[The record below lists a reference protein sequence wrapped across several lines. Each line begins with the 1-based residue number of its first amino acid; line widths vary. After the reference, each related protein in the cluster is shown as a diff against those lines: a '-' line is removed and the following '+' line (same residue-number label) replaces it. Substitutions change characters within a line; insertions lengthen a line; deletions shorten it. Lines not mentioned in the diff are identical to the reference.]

1 MNGSI
6 NQRELLFKAGA
17 GLAGGALGWLP
28 VELSS
33 HGHTLTEQ
41 MSVWSVVWSY
51 AAMAIL
57 SGLIGGMIVA
67 AESQHLDL
75 SGATQRRF
83 ARGFIICV
91 LLALPANYF
100 ANWVFSAI
108 LNFGGWSLNHEG
120 STFYLFCARVLSWA
134 IMGEMLGAGVGIST
148 LRLPNILKGAI
159 GGWVGGLVGGLLF
172 DPLGNLIASGIGS
185 QGLASRFIGLCS
197 IGLAIGLFIG
207 LVQELT
213 KAAWITVE
221 QGRLKGRQYRVDA
234 ARVTLGRAEE
244 NPVGLFGDS
253 SVQPRHAVIELKGSA
268 YTIRNLAVQDGTFVN
283 GNRIET
289 APLHDGDQ
297 IRIGGYELKF
307 RLRQAA
313 GTVRASTPSPAPGLS
328 PTVAASARVS
338 GGPCLVDGSG
348 QRFALRAGA
357 VTRLG
362 RALDNDIVINH
373 SSVSRHHASIEAV
386 NGAFELRDLQSQN
399 GTYVSDERVTQRPIA
414 DGDVIRLGQAPFTF
428 RA

>member
-1 MNGSI
+1 MNGSL
-6 NQRELLFKAGA
+6 NHRELLFKAGA

-33 HGHTLTEQ
+33 HGHSLTEQ
-41 MSVWSVVWSY
+41 MTAWSVVWSF

-67 AESQHLDL
+67 AESQNLDL
-75 SGATQRRF
+75 SSATQRRF

-100 ANWVFSAI
+100 ANWIFSAI

-134 IMGEMLGAGVGIST
+134 IMGAMLGAGVGIST
-148 LRLPNILKGAI
+148 LRIPNILKGAI

-172 DPLGNLIASGIGS
+172 DPLGKMIASGIGS
-185 QGLASRFIGLCS
+185 EGLASRFIGLCS

-244 NPVGLFGDS
+244 NPIGLFGDS

-297 IRIGGYELKF
+297 VRIGGYELKF
-307 RLRQAA
+307 RLRQPGGA
-313 GTVRASTPSPAPGLS
+313 VRAPAPSAASGLS
-328 PTVAASARVS
+328 STVAAAPPLS
-338 GGPCLVDGSG
+338 GPCLVDSSG

-357 VTRLG
+357 ATRLG

-386 NGAFELRDLQSQN
+386 NGTFELRDLQSQN

-414 DGDVIRLGQAPFTF
+414 DGDLIRLGQAPLTF

>member
-6 NQRELLFKAGA
+6 NHRELLFKAGA

-41 MSVWSVVWSY
+41 MSTWSVVWSY

-100 ANWVFSAI
+100 ANWVFSMI
-108 LNFGGWSLNHEG
+108 LNFGGWSFNHEG

-134 IMGEMLGAGVGIST
+134 IMGAMLGVGVGIST

-234 ARVTLGRAEE
+234 ARVTMGRAEE
-244 NPVGLFGDS
+244 NPIGLFGDS
-253 SVQPRHAVIELKGSA
+253 SVQPRHAVIELKGSN
-268 YTIRNLAVQDGTFVN
+268 YTIRNLAAQDGTFVN
-283 GNRIET
+283 GSRIET
-289 APLHDGDQ
+289 ADLHDGDQ
-297 IRIGGYELKF
+297 IRIGAYELKF

-313 GTVRASTPSPAPGLS
+313 GAVRAPVHSASQGVASP
-328 PTVAASARVS
+328 VAAAPQAS
-338 GGPCLVDGSG
+338 GPCLIDNSG
-348 QRFALRAGA
+348 QRFPLRAGT

-386 NGAFELRDLQSQN
+386 NGAFQLRDLQSQN
-399 GTYVSDERVTQRPIA
+399 GTYVSDERVTERPIA
-414 DGDVIRLGQAPFTF
+414 DGDLIRLGQAPLTF

>member
-41 MSVWSVVWSY
+41 MTRWSVVWSY

-75 SGATQRRF
+75 SGATRRRF
-83 ARGFIICV
+83 ARGFIICM

-108 LNFGGWSLNHEG
+108 LNFGGWSLNQEG

-134 IMGEMLGAGVGIST
+134 IMGAMLGAGVGIST
-148 LRLPNILKGAI
+148 LQLANILKGAV

-172 DPLGNLIASGIGS
+172 DPLGHLIESGIGS
-185 QGLASRFIGLCS
+185 HGLASRFIGLCS

-221 QGRLKGRQYRVDA
+221 QGRLKGRQYRVDG
-234 ARVTLGRAEE
+234 ARVTMGRAEE
-244 NPVGLFGDS
+244 NPIGLFGDS
-253 SVQPRHAVIELKGSA
+253 SVQPRHAVIELKGSD
-268 YTIRNLAVQDGTFVN
+268 YRIRNLAVQDGTFVN

-289 APLHDGDQ
+289 ASLHDGDQ
-297 IRIGGYELKF
+297 VRIGGYELKF

-313 GTVRASTPSPAPGLS
+313 GTVRASTPSPALS
-328 PTVAASARVS
+328 LSSSVGAAPRVS
-338 GGPCLVDGSG
+338 GPCLIDSSG
-348 QRFALRAGA
+348 QRFALRADA

-399 GTYVSDERVTQRPIA
+399 GTYISDQRVTQRPIA

>member
-41 MSVWSVVWSY
+41 MNTWSVIWSY

-67 AESQHLDL
+67 AEGQHLDL

-108 LNFGGWSLNHEG
+108 LNFGGWSFNHEG

-134 IMGEMLGAGVGIST
+134 IMGAMLGAGVGIST

-172 DPLGNLIASGIGS
+172 DPLGNLLASGIGS

-244 NPVGLFGDS
+244 NPIGLFGDS
-253 SVQPRHAVIELKGSA
+253 SVQPRHAVIELKNSA

-283 GNRIET
+283 GERIET
-289 APLHDGDQ
+289 KPLNDGDQ

-313 GTVRASTPSPAPGLS
+313 GTVRAPMPRAASDLGS
-328 PTVAASARVS
+328 TVASAPRVS
-338 GGPCLVDGSG
+338 GPCLIDGSG
-348 QRFALRAGA
+348 QRFALRPGA

-362 RALDNDIVINH
+362 RAPDNDIVIND
-373 SSVSRHHASIEAV
+373 SSVSRHHASIESV
-386 NGAFELRDLQSQN
+386 NGRFELRDQQSQN

-414 DGDVIRLGQAPFTF
+414 DGDLIRLGQAPFTF

>member
-41 MSVWSVVWSY
+41 MNTWSVIWSY

-67 AESQHLDL
+67 AEGQHLDL

-108 LNFGGWSLNHEG
+108 LNFGGWSFNHEG

-134 IMGEMLGAGVGIST
+134 IMGAMLGAGVGIST
-148 LRLPNILKGAI
+148 LRLSNILKGAI

-172 DPLGNLIASGIGS
+172 DPLGNLLASGIGS

-234 ARVTLGRAEE
+234 ARVTLGKAEE
-244 NPVGLFGDS
+244 NPIGLFGDS
-253 SVQPRHAVIELKGSA
+253 SVQPRHAVIELKNSA

-283 GNRIET
+283 GERIET
-289 APLHDGDQ
+289 KPLNDGDQ

-313 GTVRASTPSPAPGLS
+313 GTVRAPMPRAASDLRS
-328 PTVAASARVS
+328 TVASAPRVS
-338 GGPCLVDGSG
+338 GPCLIDGSG
-348 QRFALRAGA
+348 QRFALRPGA

-362 RALDNDIVINH
+362 RAPDNDIVIND
-373 SSVSRHHASIEAV
+373 SSVSRHHASIESV
-386 NGAFELRDLQSQN
+386 NGRFELRDQQSQN

-414 DGDVIRLGQAPFTF
+414 DGDLIRLGQAPFTF

>member
-1 MNGSI
+1 MNGSL
-6 NQRELLFKAGA
+6 NHRELLFKAGA

-33 HGHTLTEQ
+33 HGHSLTEQ
-41 MSVWSVVWSY
+41 MTAWSVIWSY

-100 ANWVFSAI
+100 ANWIFSAI

-134 IMGEMLGAGVGIST
+134 IMGAMLGAGVGIST

-172 DPLGNLIASGIGS
+172 DPLGKLMASGIGS

-268 YTIRNLAVQDGTFVN
+268 YTIRNLAVQDGTFLN

-289 APLHDGDQ
+289 APLHDGDE
-297 IRIGGYELKF
+297 IRIGGYQLKF

-313 GTVRASTPSPAPGLS
+313 GAVRASATAAASGLS
-328 PTVAASARVS
+328 STVAAAAPALS
-338 GGPCLVDGSG
+338 GPCLIDSSG
-348 QRFALRAGA
+348 QRFALRPGA

-386 NGAFELRDLQSQN
+386 NGTFELRDLQSQN
-399 GTYVSDERVTQRPIA
+399 GTYVSDQRVTQRPIT
-414 DGDVIRLGQAPFTF
+414 DGDLIRLGQAPLTF

>member
-134 IMGEMLGAGVGIST
+134 IMGAMLGAGVGIST

-328 PTVAASARVS
+328 STVAASPRA

>member
-41 MSVWSVVWSY
+41 MTAWSVVWSY

-67 AESQHLDL
+67 AESQHLDV

-83 ARGFIICV
+83 VRGFIICV

-134 IMGEMLGAGVGIST
+134 IMGAMLGAGVGIST

-185 QGLASRFIGLCS
+185 HGLASRFIGLCS

-221 QGRLKGRQYRVDA
+221 QGRLKGRQYRVDG
-234 ARVTLGRAEE
+234 ARVTMGRAEE
-244 NPVGLFGDS
+244 NPIGLFGDNA
-253 SVQPRHAVIELKGSA
+253 VQARHAVIELKGSA

-289 APLHDGDQ
+289 APLNDGDQ

-313 GTVRASTPSPAPGLS
+313 GTVRAPAPSPAPAS
-328 PTVAASARVS
+328 SSTVAAAARAS
-338 GGPCLVDGSG
+338 GPCLIDSSG
-348 QRFALRAGA
+348 QRYALRAGA

-399 GTYVSDERVTQRPIA
+399 GTYISDQRVTQRPIA
-414 DGDVIRLGQAPFTF
+414 DGDMIRLGQAPFTF

>member
-1 MNGSI
+1 MNGSV
-6 NQRELLFKAGA
+6 NHRELLFKAGA

-33 HGHTLTEQ
+33 HGHSLTEQ
-41 MSVWSVVWSY
+41 MTAWSVVWSY

-75 SGATQRRF
+75 SSATQRRF

-100 ANWVFSAI
+100 ANWIFSAI

-134 IMGEMLGAGVGIST
+134 IMGAMLGAGVGIST
-148 LRLPNILKGAI
+148 LRIPNILKGAI

-172 DPLGNLIASGIGS
+172 DPLGKMIASGIGS

-297 IRIGGYELKF
+297 IRIGGYELQF

-313 GTVRASTPSPAPGLS
+313 GAVRAPAPPAASGLS
-328 PTVAASARVS
+328 STVAAAPPVS
-338 GGPCLVDGSG
+338 GPCLIDSSG

-386 NGAFELRDLQSQN
+386 SGTFELRDLQSQN
-399 GTYVSDERVTQRPIA
+399 GTYVSDQRVTQGPIA
-414 DGDVIRLGQAPFTF
+414 DGDLIRLGQAPLTF

>member
-6 NQRELLFKAGA
+6 NHRELFFKAGA

-41 MSVWSVVWSY
+41 MSAWGVVWSY

-67 AESQHLDL
+67 AETQNLDL

-108 LNFGGWSLNHEG
+108 LNFGGWSLDHEG

-134 IMGEMLGAGVGIST
+134 IMGAMLGAGVGIST
-148 LRLPNILKGAI
+148 LRIPNILKGAV

-213 KAAWITVE
+213 KAAWLTVE

-234 ARVTLGRAEE
+234 ARVTMGRAEE
-244 NPVGLFGDS
+244 NPIGLFGDS

-283 GNRIET
+283 GTRIET
-289 APLHDGDQ
+289 ATLHDGDQ
-297 IRIGGYELKF
+297 IGIGGYELKF
-307 RLRQAA
+307 RLRQAGGA
-313 GTVRASTPSPAPGLS
+313 VRAPMPSAAQGLS
-328 PTVAASARVS
+328 SSVAAAVRV

-386 NGAFELRDLQSQN
+386 NGGFELRDLQSQN
-399 GTYVSDERVTQRPIA
+399 GTYVSEERVTQRPIA
-414 DGDVIRLGQAPFTF
+414 DGDLIRLGQAPLTF

>member
-1 MNGSI
+1 
-6 NQRELLFKAGA
+6 
-17 GLAGGALGWLP
+17 
-28 VELSS
+28 
-33 HGHTLTEQ
+33 
-41 MSVWSVVWSY
+41 
-51 AAMAIL
+51 
-57 SGLIGGMIVA
+57 
-67 AESQHLDL
+67 
-75 SGATQRRF
+75 
-83 ARGFIICV
+83 
-91 LLALPANYF
+91 
-100 ANWVFSAI
+100 
-108 LNFGGWSLNHEG
+108 
-120 STFYLFCARVLSWA
+120 
-134 IMGEMLGAGVGIST
+134 
-148 LRLPNILKGAI
+148 
-159 GGWVGGLVGGLLF
+159 LVGGLLF
-172 DPLGNLIASGIGS
+172 DPLGKMIASGIGS

-213 KAAWITVE
+213 KAAWIVVE

-244 NPVGLFGDS
+244 NPIGLFGDS

-297 IRIGGYELKF
+297 LRIGGYELKF

-313 GTVRASTPSPAPGLS
+313 GAVRAPAPSAASGLS
-328 PTVAASARVS
+328 STIAAAPPVS
-338 GGPCLVDGSG
+338 RPCLIDSSG

-373 SSVSRHHASIEAV
+373 SSVSRHHASIEAG
-386 NGAFELRDLQSQN
+386 NGTFELRDLQSQN
-399 GTYVSDERVTQRPIA
+399 GTYVSDQRVTQRPIA
-414 DGDVIRLGQAPFTF
+414 DGDLIRLGQAPFTF

>member
-6 NQRELLFKAGA
+6 NHRELLFKAGA

-41 MSVWSVVWSY
+41 MTTWSVVWSY

-67 AESQHLDL
+67 AESQHLDV

-100 ANWVFSAI
+100 ANWVFSMI
-108 LNFGGWSLNHEG
+108 LNFGGWSFNHEG

-134 IMGEMLGAGVGIST
+134 IMGAMLGAGVGIST
-148 LRLPNILKGAI
+148 LRIPNILKGAV

-172 DPLGNLIASGIGS
+172 DPLGNLLASGIGS

-234 ARVTLGRAEE
+234 ARVSMGRAEE
-244 NPVGLFGDS
+244 NPIGLFGDS
-253 SVQPRHAVIELKGSA
+253 SVQPRHAVIELKGA
-268 YTIRNLAVQDGTFVN
+268 TYTIRNLAVQEGTFVN
-283 GNRIET
+283 GTRIET
-289 APLHDGDQ
+289 AALHDGDQ

-307 RLRQAA
+307 RLRQGA
-313 GTVRASTPSPAPGLS
+313 GAVRASMPSAAQGVTA
-328 PTVAASARVS
+328 TVAAAPRAS
-338 GGPCLVDGSG
+338 GPCLIDDSG
-348 QRFALRAGA
+348 QRFPLRAGT

-386 NGAFELRDLQSQN
+386 NGAFQLRDLQSQN
-399 GTYVSDERVTQRPIA
+399 GTFVSDERVTQRPIA
-414 DGDVIRLGQAPFTF
+414 DGDLIRLGQAPLTF